1 MINCK
6 NCNEKIP
13 NPFWRVQSHNVEE
26 NTLTQREKYRCPACG
41 KFFMK
46 ETVFHRGD
54 FAVKSTETK
63 EIKDVF

>member
-1 MINCK
+1 
-6 NCNEKIP
+6 
-13 NPFWRVQSHNVEE
+13 VQSHNVEE